1 MTDSGIPIRKQTAR
15 LLGVKM
21 SQGQGTL
28 LLYPDK
34 LAHVHSPA
42 IRWSSTVGLIV
53 VAVPCFALPPHT
65 GPGALGALIGAGG
78 GSKIGG
84 AIAKGQAAKEVAAA
98 GDNVTVIRL
107 DTITSLETS
116 KSTGIGG
123 WLGGRSLLV
132 TTADGTAYGF
142 SVKLDKWSADLT
154 SALTARGRQ
163 VHPTA
168 QGMTVTLAP
177 SGDAPPLS

>member
-34 LAHVHSPA
+34 LAHVHSQA
-42 IRWSSTVGLIV
+42 IRWASSVGFAV
-53 VAVPCFALPPHT
+53 VAVPSFALPPHT

-84 AIAKGQAAKEVAAA
+84 AIAKSRAAKEVAAA
-98 GDNVTVIRL
+98 GEGVTVIQL
-107 DTITSLETS
+107 DSITSLETS
-116 KSTGIGG
+116 KSKGISG

-132 TTADGTAYGF
+132 TTAAGATYGF
-142 SVKLDKWSADLT
+142 SVNLDKWSADLT
-154 SALTARGRQ
+154 SALTARGREIH
-163 VHPTA
+163 VTP
-168 QGMTVTLAP
+168 QGMTV
-177 SGDAPPLS
+177 

>member
-1 MTDSGIPIRKQTAR
+1 MTDSGTPIRKQTTR
-15 LLGVKM
+15 LLGVKA

-34 LAHVHSPA
+34 LAHVHSQV
-42 IRWSSTVGLIV
+42 IRWATSVGFVV

-98 GDNVTVIRL
+98 DGNVTVIQL
-107 DTITSLETS
+107 DSITSLQTS
-116 KSTGIGG
+116 KSKGISG
-123 WLGGRSLLV
+123 WLGGQSLLV
-132 TTADGTAYGF
+132 TTADGATYEF
-142 SVKLDKWSADLT
+142 NVRLDKWSADLT
-154 SALTARGRQ
+154 SALTSRGRQ
-163 VHPTA
+163 VHATP

-177 SGDAPPLS
+177 SDDIGH

>member
-1 MTDSGIPIRKQTAR
+1 MTDSGIPIRTQTAR
-15 LLGVKM
+15 LLGVKA

-34 LAHVHSPA
+34 LAHVRSPVIGWA
-42 IRWSSTVGLIV
+42 LRIGLLV
-53 VAVPCFALPPHT
+53 VTIPTAALPPHT

-84 AIAKGQAAKEVAAA
+84 AIAKRRAAREVAAA
-98 GDNVTVIRL
+98 GGNVTLIQL
-107 DTITSLETS
+107 DSITSLQTR
-116 KSTGIGG
+116 KSTGISG

-132 TTADGTAYGF
+132 TTMDGAAYGF

-154 SALTARGRQ
+154 SALTARGREARTT
-163 VHPTA
+163 PEGMAIATA
-168 QGMTVTLAP
+168 ANP
-177 SGDAPPLS
+177 

>member
-34 LAHVHSPA
+34 LAHVHSQVISWA
-42 IRWSSTVGLIV
+42 SGIGFAV
-53 VAVPCFALPPHT
+53 VAVPSFTLPPHT

-78 GSKIGG
+78 GSMIGG
-84 AIAKGQAAKEVAAA
+84 AIAKGQAAKEAAAA
-98 GDNVTVIRL
+98 GNNVTVIQL
-107 DTITSLETS
+107 DSITSLETRKS
-116 KSTGIGG
+116 KGIGG

-132 TTADGTAYGF
+132 TTADGAAYGF

-154 SALTARGRQ
+154 SALTARGRE
-163 VHPTA
+163 VHPTP
-168 QGMTVTLAP
+168 QGMTITLAS
-177 SGDAPPLS
+177 SGDGRPSS

>member
-1 MTDSGIPIRKQTAR
+1 MTDSGIPIRMQTAR

-34 LAHVHSPA
+34 LAHVHSQA
-42 IRWSSTVGLIV
+42 IRWATSAGLVV
-53 VAVPCFALPPHT
+53 VAVPCFVLPPHT

-98 GDNVTVIRL
+98 GDNVTVIQL
-107 DTITSLETS
+107 DSITSLQTS
-116 KSTGIGG
+116 KSKGISG
-123 WLGGRSLLV
+123 WLGGQNLLV
-132 TTADGTAYGF
+132 TTADGAAYEF

-154 SALTARGRQ
+154 SALAARGRE
-163 VHPTA
+163 VHSTP

-177 SGDAPPLS
+177 SGNDRPLS

>member
-1 MTDSGIPIRKQTAR
+1 MTDSEIPIRTQTAR

-34 LAHVHSPA
+34 LAHVHSQA
-42 IRWSSTVGLIV
+42 IRWASSIGLAV
-53 VAVPCFALPPHT
+53 VAVPSLALPPHT

-78 GSKIGG
+78 GSMIGG

-98 GDNVTVIRL
+98 GGNVTVIQL
-107 DTITSLETS
+107 DAITSLQTS
-116 KSTGIGG
+116 KSKGIGG
-123 WLGGRSLLV
+123 WLGGRNLLV
-132 TTADGTAYGF
+132 TTADGATYGF

-154 SALTARGRQ
+154 SAFTARGRE
-163 VHPTA
+163 VYPTP
-168 QGMTVTLAP
+168 QGMTVTLAR
-177 SGDAPPLS
+177 SGDDRAFS